1 MGGRVTKSVTIA
13 TAKGGRQRTSTDG
26 LSQATHAAAL
36 VARAASWLRDEEAE
50 FTSTEVVYGL
60 TGTEVTELPEYGVSP

>member
-13 TAKGGRQRTSTDG
+13 AANGGRQRTSTDG

-36 VARAASWLRDEEAE
+36 VTRAASWLRDEEADASRAGV
-50 FTSTEVVYGL
+50 TCGSL
-60 TGTEVTELPEYGVSP
+60 TELP